1 MTAPAATHHLAQVNI
16 ALPVAPLDCP
26 ALADFVA
33 ALAEVNA
40 LADAA
45 PGFVWRLQTEDGNAT
60 AVFAPMGEASQA
72 LWRVPAGARPWP
84 TPSGASPS
92 CAATGRRSTPSPS
105 APRSPPRPVRRCAT
119 PLTGSVPPEPNPHP
133 DRTRCAA
140 QRTLNEL
147 DSATQSRSRAEAA
160 PESTASVTRPIATT
174 RSATRSGPNPL

>member
-33 ALAEVNA
+33 ALDEVNA

-72 LWRVPAGARPWP
+72 LWRVPAGRRPTVADAERRLAQLRRHGP
-84 TPSGASPS
+84 TEYAF
-92 CAATGRRSTPSPS
+92 TFR
-105 APRSPPRPVRRCAT
+105 APFTAPAGPPLR
-119 PLTGSVPPEPNPHP
+119 
-133 DRTRCAA
+133 D
-140 QRTLNEL
+140 
-147 DSATQSRSRAEAA
+147 
-160 PESTASVTRPIATT
+160 TADWFCPA
-174 RSATRSGPNPL
+174 